1 MVGSGQVQPG
11 MRELQQGHAVEVEED
26 YLQTRRTAE
35 AQRHGGMKTKRPFFV
50 CPRLCG
56 EELDCIRP
64 SVLVPGV
71 ENFVTSKNVRTN
83 RECL

>member
-1 MVGSGQVQPG
+1 ML
-11 MRELQQGHAVEVEED
+11 ELQQGHAVEVGED
-26 YLQTRRTAE
+26 YLQTRRSAE
-35 AQRHGGMKTKRPFFV
+35 VQRHGGMKTKRPSFV

-56 EELDCIRP
+56 DELVFIIP
-64 SVLVPGV
+64 SVLVPEA